1 MYQSFGEFLLLWS
14 ARPELW
20 AVSVIALMAVTAVAL
35 YFFWD
40 LVGRAVSLGA
50 RRWNR
55 RRG

>member
-40 LVGRAVSLGA
+40 LVGRAVSIGA